1 MFHLTNL
8 TRKQKIKQTNLEIVV
23 SKIVIISFFSTQDI
37 PSPDQQQKQR
47 KYQ

>member
-23 SKIVIISFFSTQDI
+23 SKIVIISFFQTQDI
-37 PSPDQQQKQR
+37 LSPYQQQKQR